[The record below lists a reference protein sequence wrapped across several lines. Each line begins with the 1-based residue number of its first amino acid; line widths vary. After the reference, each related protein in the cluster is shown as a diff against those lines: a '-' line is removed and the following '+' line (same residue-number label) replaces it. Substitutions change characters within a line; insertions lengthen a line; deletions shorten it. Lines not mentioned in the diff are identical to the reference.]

1 MTCYSNL
8 CYHFYEMCPVSTLTH
23 WDTSWRSSS
32 HGKSGNSKRGPSNIW
47 TCLQS
52 SSFLFSFLFS
62 FFSLFLCIFYL
73 PLCLW
78 YFKLKNL
85 VDAVIDQY
93 LYGLEGPVEESRH
106 KVAKVRSESEVAQSC
121 RTLSDPIDRSPP
133 GSSIHGIF
141 QARVL
146 EWSAIAF
153 SDKVAKTQ
161 YKYLTST
168 YLFQPN
174 IIIGG
179 IKWDCV
185 CMCVNKTCTT
195 LRLRPICV
203 QLFVTPWAAALQ
215 ASLSIN

>member
-1 MTCYSNL
+1 MTCYSDL
-8 CYHFYEMCPVSTLTH
+8 CYHFHEMCPVSTLPC
-23 WDTSWRSSS
+23 WDTSCRPSS
-32 HGKSGNSKRGPSNIW
+32 HGKSGNSKHKPSNVW

-52 SSFLFSFLFS
+52 SSFLFSFLFP

-73 PLCLW
+73 PLSLW

-85 VDAVIDQY
+85 VDAAIDQY
-93 LYGLEGPVEESRH
+93 LYGLDGPVEESGH
-106 KVAKVRSESEVAQSC
+106 KVAKVSSESEVAQSC
-121 RTLSDPIDRSPP
+121 PTLSDPMDCGPP

-146 EWSAIAF
+146 EWDAIAF
-153 SDKVAKTQ
+153 SNKVSKTQ
-161 YKYLTST
+161 CKYLTST

-185 CMCVNKTCTT
+185 CM
-195 LRLRPICV
+195 
-203 QLFVTPWAAALQ
+203 
-215 ASLSIN
+215 